1 MAAAL
6 IIGAQGCGL
15 FKAKPTPPA
24 TWPTATIV
32 GVAHDFEL
40 TPTATIYKL
49 ADGRTVAEV
58 YAEKEVQGGLRH
70 S

>member
-1 MAAAL
+1 MVARPRLSARSTDFWSWL
-6 IIGAQGCGL
+6 
-15 FKAKPTPPA
+15 
-24 TWPTATIV
+24 TATIV